1 MGYNYNDISKLN
13 WCNYTPILPTAY
25 DDSLSYSEVLHKVLY
40 TLNNTIDA
48 VNFIGNNLEA
58 IFTDWIEQNKES
70 VLLNASYNERTQ
82 TITMYAKE

>member
-13 WCNYTPILPTAY
+13 RCNYTPILPTAY
-25 DDSLSYSEVLHKVLY
+25 DDSLSYSELLNKVLY
-40 TLNNTIDA
+40 TLNDTIDA

-70 VLLNASYNERTQ
+70 VLLNASYNESTK
-82 TITMYAKE
+82 TIHMYPKG